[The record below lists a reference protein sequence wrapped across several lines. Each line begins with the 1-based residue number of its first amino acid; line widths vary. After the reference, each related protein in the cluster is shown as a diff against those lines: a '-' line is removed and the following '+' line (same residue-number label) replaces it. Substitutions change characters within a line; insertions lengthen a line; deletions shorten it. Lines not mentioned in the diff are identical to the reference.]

1 VKLYLDALT
10 PGTVF
15 EAGPVGVSEAEILA
29 FARAYDP
36 QYFHTDPEAAKAHP
50 VFAGHCA
57 SGWHTA
63 ALTMRMTVEA
73 FGSRLPWGVI
83 GGQGDLQWPKPVRPG
98 DTLSLR
104 SEVVEVTPSR
114 SRPDRG
120 VVLFRNTT
128 LNQHGEPVQVFTVKV
143 LVPVRPASEAD
154 PTRN

>member
-1 VKLYLDALT
+1 MTLHLEDFA
-10 PGTVF
+10 PGRVF
-15 EAGPVGVSEAEILA
+15 EGGPVTVSEAEILA
-29 FARAYDP
+29 FARDYDP

-63 ALTMRMTVEA
+63 ALTMRMVVHA
-73 FGSRLPWGVI
+73 FGGQLPWGVV
-83 GGQGDLQWPKPVRPG
+83 GGQGELQWPKPVRPG

-114 SRPDRG
+114 SKPDRG

-128 LNQHGEPVQVFTVKV
+128 LNQHGDAVQVFTVKV
-143 LVPVRPASEAD
+143 LVPVRPAG
-154 PTRN
+154 